1 MTDRINELSAVF
13 KLLGEPNRLR
23 ILLSLG
29 LECRP
34 VSAVIAAT
42 GLSQTNVSFHLRTLR
57 EAGLVRGE
65 PHGPFVF
72 YCLADPTLLALI
84 DEVGRWQ
91 AGREARR
98 DSPDSASDQ
107 DVRNGRAGGAAGGKP
122 ASLA

>member
-1 MTDRINELSAVF
+1 MKDDIKGLSEVF
-13 KLLGEPNRLR
+13 RLLGEPNRLR

-65 PHGPFVF
+65 PNGPFVF
-72 YCLADPTLLALI
+72 YCLADPTLLSLI
-84 DEVGRWQ
+84 DDVGRWQ
-91 AGREARR
+91 AQRSAASVSSLPKAPEAPQRSEPRAPARR
-98 DSPDSASDQ
+98 A
-107 DVRNGRAGGAAGGKP
+107 RHRA
-122 ASLA
+122 